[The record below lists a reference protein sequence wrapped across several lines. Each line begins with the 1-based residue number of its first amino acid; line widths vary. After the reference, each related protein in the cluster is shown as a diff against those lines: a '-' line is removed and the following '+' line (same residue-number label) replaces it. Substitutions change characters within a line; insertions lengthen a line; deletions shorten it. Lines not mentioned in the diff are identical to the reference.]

1 MFSAGPSESTRGRK
15 RAPAIKADRECLASN
30 SFCAVR
36 YRKIFGSIN
45 VIVDPIERK
54 VPRIDGRRVPVR
66 NASAKQ
72 RSRRVSNQV
81 EVLVVGAG
89 MLGCAAAY
97 WLGKEGLK
105 ATVVERDRIATGHPA

>member
-1 MFSAGPSESTRGRK
+1 M
-15 RAPAIKADRECLASN
+15 
-30 SFCAVR
+30 
-36 YRKIFGSIN
+36 
-45 VIVDPIERK
+45 
-54 VPRIDGRRVPVR
+54 
-66 NASAKQ
+66 
-72 RSRRVSNQV
+72 SNQV